1 MARRRT
7 VGSLVRADLG
17 KWVSFETT
25 RGNRESGTL
34 RSFSHGIYNTN
45 IHKDGL
51 PERDV
56 ELVMITLAPPAVQQI
71 VAPFGAYTFWCSPD
85 TALTAYATR
94 DTEARVSD
102 RG

>member
-17 KWVSFETT
+17 KYVLFETT
-25 RGNRESGTL
+25 RGNRESGVL
-34 RSFSHGIYNTN
+34 RSFSHGVYNTN

-56 ELVMITLAPPAVQQI
+56 ELVMITLAPPSTQQI
-71 VAPFGAYTFWCSPD
+71 VAPFAAYSFWCYPD
-85 TALTAYATR
+85 AALTAYATR
-94 DTEARVSD
+94 DPETEGAKE
-102 RG
+102 